1 MLSQSLL
8 SAVERD
14 LAVARQLANFH
25 VNLCAGE
32 EGADENEASAGPLC
46 HNAGSSAGL
55 RGGQAAGANAVRT
68 RVVLSN
74 PVQRPRQGTCAVLIE
89 LSRSLSWL
97 SQRSR
102 HRCQGENPG
111 IRAAARAGATATMS
125 SVLGSHVNH
134 ASAAGGL
141 GAVGVGGHSSGTSAS
156 ATAAGGRTHPSSS
169 NLLSGTGASSVAHVS
184 NVPPSEYAALAAA
197 SPSEASG
204 MPLLIATMALEVV
217 FTARYPSEPCQWQLF
232 KEISFGGVGNHST
245 SSWAVTADHHRGN
258 SAGESSGVS
267 YQPHHMNERMA
278 SPAGCRREVEDEGC
292 GAPAQPSVS
301 SPTGDQSTTGGAA
314 SRATGAATPTLTA
327 FVVSEV
333 GRRLLRWIDEARAST
348 SDSFASPS
356 PPLASVMA
364 GGATMHMWGGQER
377 QSGSGPAK
385 VYPFLLDF
393 AVLLHYWSAVELDVH
408 HLILP
413 PRIAMAYGGDG
424 TRLPRAMTGTHLSGG
439 GGAAVAASTSASV
452 PAPAALLSPSTA
464 GGTGLGS
471 AAATAAAAGASTA
484 VGGSALYTGATS
496 STASIP
502 APAPGVASAGGG
514 GTAATGGGVTAG
526 AGAGVSALY
535 PFRRRPAKSFIA
547 VLLPLGNVAVS
558 GTPMPP
564 RRARNEVS
572 STTPGRD
579 GDGSGTASPR
589 PPPRRLPLCL
599 RYIYEGRQDG
609 DLVEKTRAGTAVIC
623 TSQFKPGKA
632 LPSYVLP
639 AHVLGT
645 AYKCEWDNVRFF
657 SGKTPDAALHANAKL
672 AKALRLPDV
681 SDLLQV
687 LRRLAKNVGT
697 PSTGVLYIGA
707 VLWPALM
714 ETVRVLRDQRLPF
727 WAGLAVC
734 SLLLPDVLQKVDG
747 DRPAGPDF
755 GERSDCGCVPVSI
768 LPADSAQPT
777 VGGEPR
783 AQLRRRH
790 LAELIEVVSF
800 TEQVIAVAREHTLL
814 CEVRLVRFSLQ
825 RGLLL
830 SQRDEVCGQGGPSA
844 AANRMSTAAHVG
856 LTHGN
861 RSKFSAGCAS
871 AVLIP
876 IAPLLATSAE
886 MCRRLHAP
894 ISVCAI
900 CGLSLLRNT
909 VTHADV
915 SGSGSAA
922 AAAAAAP
929 LTEMRHYS
937 HTAALVTSGPDTL
950 QRKKDGDG
958 DRCADGTASPR
969 SGTEAVRAALRMW
982 REEGCL
988 VVQCARCGHGGH
1000 VEHIS
1005 SWWNDPTVRCCPKGC
1020 DCRCIY

>member
-1 MLSQSLL
+1 MLSQTLL

-14 LAVARQLANFH
+14 LVVARQLANFH
-25 VNLCAGE
+25 VDLCAGE

-89 LSRSLSWL
+89 LSRPLRWL
-97 SQRSR
+97 SQRSS
-102 HRCQGENPG
+102 HRCPGANPG
-111 IRAAARAGATATMS
+111 IRAAAHAGATATMS
-125 SVLGSHVNH
+125 SASGSHVDH

-141 GAVGVGGHSSGTSAS
+141 GAVGFGGHSSRAAGISSGTSAS
-156 ATAAGGRTHPSSS
+156 ATAPGGRTHPSSS
-169 NLLSGTGASSVAHVS
+169 NLLSGTGASSAAHVS

-217 FTARYPSEPCQWQLF
+217 FMARYPNEPCQWQLF
-232 KEISFGGVGNHST
+232 KELSFGGVGNHST

-258 SAGESSGVS
+258 NAGRSSGVS
-267 YQPHHMNERMA
+267 YQTRHMNESMA
-278 SPAGCRREVEDEGC
+278 SPAGCRREVEDGGC
-292 GAPAQPSVS
+292 GAPAQSSVS
-301 SPTGDQSTTGGAA
+301 SPTGDQSTAGGAA

-327 FVVSEV
+327 FVVSDV
-333 GRRLLRWIDEARAST
+333 GRRLLRWIDDARAST

-356 PPLASVMA
+356 PPLASMTA
-364 GGATMHMWGGQER
+364 GAATMHMWGGQER
-377 QSGSGPAK
+377 QSGSSPTK

-413 PRIAMAYGGDG
+413 SRIAMTY
-424 TRLPRAMTGTHLSGG
+424 GG
-439 GGAAVAASTSASV
+439 GGAVAASTSASV
-452 PAPAALLSPSTA
+452 SAPAALLSPSTA

-484 VGGSALYTGATS
+484 VGGSALYAGATS

-502 APAPGVASAGGG
+502 APASGVASAGGV

-535 PFRRRPAKSFIA
+535 PFRRRPAKSFMA
-547 VLLPLGNVAVS
+547 VLLPQGNVAVL

-564 RRARNEVS
+564 RRQRNEVS
-572 STTPGRD
+572 ATTPGRD
-579 GDGSGTASPR
+579 GDGSRTAAPR
-589 PPPRRLPLCL
+589 PPSRRLPLCL
-599 RYIYEGRQDG
+599 RHIYEGQQNG
-609 DLVEKTRAGTAVIC
+609 DLPEKTRAGAAVIC
-623 TSQFKPGKA
+623 TSQFELGKA

-657 SGKTPDAALHANAKL
+657 SDKTPDAALHANAKL

-697 PSTGVLYIGA
+697 PSTGMLYIGE

-734 SLLLPDVLQKVDG
+734 SLLLPGLLQKVDG
-747 DRPAGPDF
+747 DRPAGSDF

-768 LPADSAQPT
+768 LLADSAQPT

-790 LAELIEVVSF
+790 LAQLIEVVSF
-800 TEQVIAVAREHTLL
+800 TERVIAVAREHTLL

-830 SQRDEVCGQGGPSA
+830 SRRDEVCEHSGPSA
-844 AANRMSTAAHVG
+844 GANRMSTAAHVG
-856 LTHGN
+856 LTHGD
-861 RSKFSAGCAS
+861 RSKFSVGCAS
-871 AVLIP
+871 AVLVP
-876 IAPLLATSAE
+876 IAPLLVKSAE

-894 ISVCAI
+894 ISVCAV

-929 LTEMRHYS
+929 LTDTRHYS
-937 HTAALVTSGPDTL
+937 HTAALATSGPDTL
-950 QRKKDGDG
+950 QRKKDGDD

-969 SGTEAVRAALRMW
+969 NGTEAVRATPRMW

-988 VVQCARCGHGGH
+988 VMQCARCGHGGH